1 MNYGLYYQN
10 TRSHFTHDD
19 NSITLRVS
27 IPFTLQENRRINTA
41 FTLAHSKSS
50 GTSGQAGI
58 NGTLLDDGRLSWA
71 VTSAYDDTSLST
83 NSASL
88 GYLGQYGNLYTGYAY
103 SKSHRQASLNLS
115 GGVVA
120 HRGGVTLS
128 QPLGSTFAL
137 VEAKDAQGVGIEN
150 QTGVRIDPFG
160 YAVVPQSVP
169 YRVNSV
175 ALNPQDFDTF
185 LDVPN
190 AVADTVPTRGA
201 ITRVRFDTFRGYSVL
216 IHTTLAD
223 GSYPP
228 LGAQLYRASG
238 ISNGLVGPGGE
249 VYVSGVDSGEKL
261 QMKWGETHQQSCEIT
276 LPELRQEP
284 QQATAWRELSL
295 ICTVTPRGNYAPT

>member
-1 MNYGLYYQN
+1 M
-10 TRSHFTHDD
+10 
-19 NSITLRVS
+19 
-27 IPFTLQENRRINTA
+27 
-41 FTLAHSKSS
+41 
-50 GTSGQAGI
+50 
-58 NGTLLDDGRLSWA
+58 
-71 VTSAYDDTSLST
+71 
-83 NSASL
+83 
-88 GYLGQYGNLYTGYAY
+88 
-103 SKSHRQASLNLS
+103 
-115 GGVVA
+115 VA
-120 HRGGVTLS
+120 HCGGVTLS

-169 YRVNSV
+169 YRVNLV

-238 ISNGLVGPGGE
+238 ISNGRGRPGRR
-249 VYVSGVDSGEKL
+249 S
-261 QMKWGETHQQSCEIT
+261 
-276 LPELRQEP
+276 LRQRSRFRRKAADEMGRNAP
-284 QQATAWRELSL
+284 AKLRNHPARTAPGASAGDGL
-295 ICTVTPRGNYAPT
+295 A

>member
-1 MNYGLYYQN
+1 M
-10 TRSHFTHDD
+10 
-19 NSITLRVS
+19 
-27 IPFTLQENRRINTA
+27 
-41 FTLAHSKSS
+41 
-50 GTSGQAGI
+50 
-58 NGTLLDDGRLSWA
+58 
-71 VTSAYDDTSLST
+71 
-83 NSASL
+83 
-88 GYLGQYGNLYTGYAY
+88 
-103 SKSHRQASLNLS
+103 
-115 GGVVA
+115 VA

-128 QPLGSTFAL
+128 QTAGLNLCAG
-137 VEAKDAQGVGIEN
+137 EAKDAQGVGIEN

-175 ALNPQDFDTF
+175 ALNPQDFDAF

-228 LGAQLYRASG
+228 LGAELYRASG

-261 QMKWGETHQQSCEIT
+261 QMKWGET
-276 LPELRQEP
+276 PPAKLRNHP
-284 QQATAWRELSL
+284 ARTAPGASAGDGL
-295 ICTVTPRGNYAPT
+295 A